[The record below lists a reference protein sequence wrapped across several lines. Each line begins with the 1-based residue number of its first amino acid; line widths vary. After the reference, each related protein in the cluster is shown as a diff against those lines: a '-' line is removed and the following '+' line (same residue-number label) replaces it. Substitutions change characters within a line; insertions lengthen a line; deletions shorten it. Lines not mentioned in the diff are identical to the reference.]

1 MNEIDFK
8 VFCVFEGF
16 DLDRFDEWLADQD
29 QPDLVEQMTGQRKA
43 AFDHFAA
50 GREDDAVARIDAIW
64 YRWQYLQ
71 NIRPTAQIGDQY
83 RQDQRARATAGADA
97 RWSAQRVLADCIKRL
112 KAPRFS
118 EYRKHELWPEL
129 WSLLDQLE
137 LDPQEVEDP
146 VDMRRSVITWDGGGR
161 ITFGAFQNRMNRR
174 KS

>member
-1 MNEIDFK
+1 MNEVDFK

-16 DLDRFDEWLADQD
+16 DLKEFDAWLADQD
-29 QPDLVEQMTGQRKA
+29 NPGLVEQMTQHRLA

-50 GREDDAVARIDAIW
+50 GREDDAVARLDAIW

-71 NIRPTAQIGDQY
+71 NMRREAQAGHEFLE
-83 RQDQRARATAGADA
+83 RQAQNAKKGADS
-97 RWSAQRVLADCIKRL
+97 RWSAQRVLTECIDRL
-112 KAPRFS
+112 KAPRFA

-129 WSLLDQLE
+129 WSLLDGLGLNPHE
-137 LDPQEVEDP
+137 DEDP
-146 VDMRRSVITWDGGGR
+146 VDMRRSVINWDGGGK